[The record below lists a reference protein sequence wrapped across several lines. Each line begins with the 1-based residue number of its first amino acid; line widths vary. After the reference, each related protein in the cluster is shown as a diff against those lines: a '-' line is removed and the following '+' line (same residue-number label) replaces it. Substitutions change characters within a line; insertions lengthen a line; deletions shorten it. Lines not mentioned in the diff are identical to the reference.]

1 MTHRTRYAIA
11 ALALLLQGLDVL
23 STHLGLAAG
32 AQEAN
37 IVPAYLLGTYGE
49 AALYA
54 AKLLAVVVMAG
65 LVWQLRSWALT
76 WRVCRVG
83 NVVMLLVVMLN
94 LTALL

>member
-1 MTHRTRYAIA
+1 MTRTRLTIA
-11 ALALLLQGLDVL
+11 ALALLLQLLDGV

-32 AQEAN
+32 AQEVN
-37 IVPAYLLGTYGE
+37 VVPAYLLATYGE
-49 AALYA
+49 PVLYA
-54 AKLLAVVVMAG
+54 VKALAVLVMAG
-65 LVWQLRSWALT
+65 LVWRLRWWALT

>member
-1 MTHRTRYAIA
+1 MTHRTRLAIA
-11 ALALLLQGLDVL
+11 ALALLLQGLDVV

-32 AQEAN
+32 AQEVN
-37 IVPAYLLGTYGE
+37 IVPAYLLHNYGE

-54 AKLLAVVVMAG
+54 VKALAVLVMAG
-65 LVWQLRSWALT
+65 IVWRLRAWALT

-83 NVVMLLVVMLN
+83 NVVMVLVVAVN